1 MAENQ
6 QEKEVVT
13 ENDFEID
20 VQDDTPL
27 ADRNRTPMPQELVKE
42 LEEDELEEYSEK
54 VKIKLVQMKKVWN
67 DERREKEKAL
77 REQQEAIAL
86 AQKIMQENQS
96 LKSKLSEGE
105 KSLVMTATSA
115 AELEM
120 KMAERA
126 YKEAYESGDSDQLME
141 AQKKLNSTVNRLERL
156 KGYRPSEAT
165 AAPTAPAVAAPQ
177 ANFQPPKLDDKTSRW
192 REKNT
197 WFGVDQEMTSLAL
210 GLHQKLESE
219 QGAQFVGSD
228 EYWNTVDNTIR
239 RRFPEYFE
247 TREEEPK
254 STPRT
259 ETSKP
264 ATVVAPATRSTA
276 PKKVTLSN
284 TQMSLIKKLGITPE
298 HYAKEFLKSGVQ
310 NG

>member
-197 WFGVDQEMTSLAL
+197 WFGSDPEMTSLAL

>member
-6 QEKEVVT
+6 QEMQEQ
-13 ENDFEID
+13 DFEVD
-20 VQDDTPL
+20 VQDDTPP

-54 VKIKLVQMKKVWN
+54 VKTRLIQMKKVWH

-156 KGYRPSEAT
+156 KGYRPPEAT
-165 AAPTAPAVAAPQ
+165 PAPTAPAVEAPQ
-177 ANFQPPKLDDKTSRW
+177 TNFQPPKLDAKTSRW

-197 WFGVDQEMTSLAL
+197 WFGSDPEMTALAL

-247 TREEEPK
+247 TREEETK